1 MQQHLVEI
9 CQNIDVTVV
18 FITHDLD
25 KAIYLPNRILVIR
38 PNPGEIQSLIDVP
51 QSRPRLPEHLK
62 SNAFYTLNHDLAVLT
77 HSHG

>member
-25 KAIYLPNRILVIR
+25 KAIYLPDRILVLKR
-38 PNPGEIQSLIDVP
+38 NPGEIQSLIDVP

>member
-1 MQQHLVEI
+1 MQQHLFDI
-9 CQNIDVTVV
+9 CQNMDVTVV

-25 KAIYLPNRILVIR
+25 KAIYLPDRILVLKR
-38 PNPGEIQSLIDVP
+38 NPGEIQSLIDVP